1 LFLVLPF
8 IGWQAPADAAT
19 DLGDEEILRSA
30 GLSTEGP
37 ALLAFFQARARA
49 DVDPDRLRVLLRRF
63 ASPSNQERS
72 LATAEF
78 LGLGPLSVPTLRR
91 AANDL
96 NDRDTARRAAA
107 CLRWLEGPNAAAL
120 PAAAARVLASRKPE
134 GAAEALLAYLPAAD
148 DADVLRATTTALA
161 AVAAPGGKPDP
172 ALVRGL
178 GDPLAV
184 RRAAAGV
191 ALARANP
198 PERVP
203 EVRKLLKDPAPG
215 VRLRAA
221 LALAEAHDAEA
232 VPALIELLAELP
244 PEQRKRVEEFLTQLA
259 GEWAPA
265 ANFAGED
272 EIARNI
278 RRDAWAAWWR
288 NVDGAAL
295 LTAVRKRT
303 LTTEDR
309 KRIKELLTKLSSE
322 DFSTREGGT
331 RELFEMG
338 RRSLPQ
344 LKEAAK
350 SKDAETASRAKQL
363 IERIE
368 QSPEHHLPAAALR
381 LLALRKPPGAVE
393 ALLAYL
399 PNAEDDDLSTETLKS
414 LTALALRD
422 DKLDPALLRALDD
435 PKPEMRAVAAEALA
449 KGGGDAG
456 RAEARKRLKDTAPT
470 VRLRAAMALA
480 TMKEREGVPV
490 LIDLLTVLPSE
501 QVGQVEDALYQLAGD
516 TAPEVSLGEKADEK
530 KKCRDA
536 WLAWWKVNAARVDLG
551 RLTARPWYG
560 YTLICDCGRNRVY
573 EIDRNNKERWA
584 IDNVQGPFDAWV
596 LPRERVLIAEFNA
609 NRVTERDFKGNIIWQ
624 KQVPGNPSNVQRL
637 ANGNTLIAM
646 NGGAIMEVDRTGK
659 EVYTIPNVPGNTLA
673 AYRARNGDI
682 YCMTFGGQ
690 CLVLDTTGKQLAT
703 MTTGHDANSMGGID
717 LLPNGRVLISN
728 QQGGKVYEFD
738 REGKKQLELDA
749 PGIRTASTLPN
760 GHILVASQNNQRV
773 YELDRA
779 GKTVWEYKD
788 PGNPFRARRR

>member
-1 LFLVLPF
+1 MVPF
-8 IGWQAPADAAT
+8 IGSGVPADAA
-19 DLGDEEILRSA
+19 DLSDEEILHSA

-37 ALLAFFQARARA
+37 ALLAFFHARARA
-49 DVDPDRLRVLLRRF
+49 DVDPDRLRVLLQRF
-63 ASPSNQERS
+63 ASVDNKERS

-96 NDRDTARRAAA
+96 NDPDVSRRATR
-107 CLRWLEGPNAAAL
+107 CLRWIEGPNAASL

-148 DADVLRATTTALA
+148 DADVLHAATNALA

-178 GDPLAV
+178 EDPMAV

-191 ALARANP
+191 ALARATS

-232 VPALIELLAELP
+232 IPALIELLAELP
-244 PEQRKRVEEFLTQLA
+244 AEQRHRVEEFLTQLA

-265 ANFAGED
+265 ANFQGED
-272 EIARNI
+272 EIARKI

-288 NVDGAAL
+288 NVEGPSLLAAL
-295 LTAVRKRT
+295 RKRT
-303 LTTEDR
+303 LTPEDR
-309 KRIKELLTKLSSE
+309 ARIKELLAKLGSE
-322 DFSTREGGT
+322 DFATREGAT
-331 RELFEMG
+331 RELFELG

-344 LKEAAK
+344 LQEAAK
-350 SKDAETASRAKQL
+350 NKDAEIAGRAKQL
-363 IERIE
+363 IERLE
-368 QSPEHHLPAAALR
+368 QATEHHLPIAAIR
-381 LLALRKPPGAVE
+381 LLAVRKPAGSVE

-399 PNAEDDDLSTETLKS
+399 PYAEDEDRTSEVQKS

-422 DKLDPALLRALDD
+422 DKLDPTLLRALEDS
-435 PKPEMRAVAAEALA
+435 KPEIRSVAAEALA
-449 KGGGDAG
+449 KGGGEQG
-456 RAEARKRLKDTAPT
+456 RAEARKRLKDTTPS
-470 VRLRAAMALA
+470 VRMRAALALA
-480 TMKEREGVPV
+480 IVKERDSVPV
-490 LIDLLTVLPSE
+490 LIDLLTVLSQD
-501 QVGQVEDALYQLAGD
+501 QVGQVEDALFQLAGD
-516 TAPEVSLGEKADEK
+516 SAPEVSLGEKAEEK

-536 WLAWWKVNAARVDLG
+536 WAAWWKVNAARVDLG

-573 EIDRNNKERWA
+573 EIDRNGKERWA

-609 NRVTERDFKGNIIWQ
+609 NRVTERDLKGNVIWQ

-659 EVYTIPNVPGNTLA
+659 EIYTIPNVPGNTLA

-690 CLVLDTTGKQLAT
+690 CLVMDTTGKQLVT

-738 REGKKQLELDA
+738 REGKKLLELDA

-760 GHILVASQNNQRV
+760 GHILIASQNNQRV